1 LLGASRRRGAPCE
14 AQAWFLLKIQSISME
29 ESTQALLERELEK
42 AEILAGFRH
51 ALDQTYRRLRETAHA
66 DWERLIGAD
75 PADACVT
82 VRIQTDRSTA
92 TRGSGFLKS
101 RRQRVSKAG
110 AKGSVP
116 TFAH

>member
-1 LLGASRRRGAPCE
+1 M
-14 AQAWFLLKIQSISME
+14 SME

-42 AEILAGFRH
+42 AEILGGLQH
-51 ALDQTYRRLRETAHA
+51 ALDQSYGRLRERARA

-82 VRIQTDRSTA
+82 VRIQTDRLSE
-92 TRGSGFLKS
+92 TRGAGFLKS
-101 RRQRVSKAG
+101 RRQRVSRAG
-110 AKGSVP
+110 AKGSLP

>member
-1 LLGASRRRGAPCE
+1 MST
-14 AQAWFLLKIQSISME
+14 E

-51 ALDQTYRRLRETAHA
+51 ALDQTYRRLRETAQA
-66 DWERLIGAD
+66 DWKRLLGAD